1 MTPQPRG
8 KNREESGGEEGI
20 LSNKKKDEALQMETC
35 LNEVPK
41 VNWNVSFN
49 QGEIGEWG

>member
-1 MTPQPRG
+1 MEKKEYYQT
-8 KNREESGGEEGI
+8 
-20 LSNKKKDEALQMETC
+20 KKKDEALQMETC

>member
-1 MTPQPRG
+1 MEKKEYYQT
-8 KNREESGGEEGI
+8 KK
-20 LSNKKKDEALQMETC
+20 KKKDQALQMETC
-35 LNEVPK
+35 LNEVPT